1 MKQHDNK
8 PIMQECTNAR
18 RRVDNDMI
26 RQIYKKPENARNQKR
41 RTQLYNNTIT
51 TIQWYKKARA
61 QEHTSPRQ
69 QDHNNTITQN
79 ALEQ

>member
-1 MKQHDNK
+1 
-8 PIMQECTNAR
+8 MQECTNAR
-18 RRVDNDMI
+18 RHVDCYRI
-26 RQIYKKPENARNQKR
+26 RQTNKNTENARNPKIIVQF
-41 RTQLYNNTIT
+41 YNNTIT